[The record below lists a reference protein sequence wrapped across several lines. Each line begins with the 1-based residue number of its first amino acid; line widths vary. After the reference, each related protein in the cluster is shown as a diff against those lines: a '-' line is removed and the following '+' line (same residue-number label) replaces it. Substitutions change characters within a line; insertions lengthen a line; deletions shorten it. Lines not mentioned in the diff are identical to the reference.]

1 MLSSLFATLHSAALE
16 QSLLSF
22 ISQVYTS
29 IHWPGVVVL
38 MAIESACIP
47 LPSELIMPLAGW
59 MLVDEQSLP
68 AAYTLLAGVYGALG
82 CVLGSIVAYV
92 IGLWGGRPFLERYGK
107 YVLVS
112 KHDLDLADRWFKKS
126 GDWAIFVSRLLP
138 VVRTFISL
146 PAGIARMHFIKFVI
160 YTFLG
165 SFIWCAGLAYGG
177 YQLGAHWEQ
186 IRTVMRPFDPIIG
199 AIIIV
204 LVAFYIYRHLKHL
217 KSKTEDKTSS

>member
-59 MLVDEQSLP
+59 MLVAEQSLP

-112 KHDLDLADRWFKKS
+112 KHDLDLADLVDCAPVDQDCLRRQD
-126 GDWAIFVSRLLP
+126 GGALATLL
-138 VVRTFISL
+138 
-146 PAGIARMHFIKFVI
+146 HFP
-160 YTFLG
+160 LQQR
-165 SFIWCAGLAYGG
+165 GLEVEEAPRE
-177 YQLGAHWEQ
+177 YQLPLIKRISGLFHVDSLLVRVCAAALVDHSMTSP
-186 IRTVMRPFDPIIG
+186 TV
-199 AIIIV
+199 
-204 LVAFYIYRHLKHL
+204 VAQVG
-217 KSKTEDKTSS
+217 